1 ASLPVRS
8 AEKLSGAVK
17 ECVALGFAGPI
28 FKTDT
33 NRLLPGESSSA
44 HLLHESGQAIARI
57 TYWTVMIE
65 NLATSFISKLSDGT
79 WLWTTNLV
87 YQLNPAP
94 HVKAVVCKDASAG
107 ELWETHAGRL
117 LEARRTCTVLT
128 PADENQ
134 FEQLCDEFELANFDY
149 LVSRGVYVAM
159 REKEI
164 EHARKLKTLSP
175 ATDTGAEAEHAG
187 VFAEL

>member
-1 ASLPVRS
+1 GMIRPRPCHEARTDFASLPVRS

-17 ECVALGFAGPI
+17 ECIALGFAEPI

-65 NLATSFISKLSDGT
+65 NLATSYISKLSDGT

-87 YQLNPAP
+87 YQLNPALQ
-94 HVKAVVCKDASAG
+94 VKAVVCKGASAT
-107 ELWETHAGRL
+107 ELWERHTARL
-117 LEARRTCTVLT
+117 LEASRTCRGLT
-128 PADENQ
+128 PA
-134 FEQLCDEFELANFDY
+134 
-149 LVSRGVYVAM
+149 
-159 REKEI
+159 
-164 EHARKLKTLSP
+164 
-175 ATDTGAEAEHAG
+175 
-187 VFAEL
+187 